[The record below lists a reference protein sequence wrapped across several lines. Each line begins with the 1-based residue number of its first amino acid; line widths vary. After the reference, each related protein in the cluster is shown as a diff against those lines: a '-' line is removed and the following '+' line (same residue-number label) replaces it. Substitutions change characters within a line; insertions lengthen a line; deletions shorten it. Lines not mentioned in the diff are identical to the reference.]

1 MNQKKLNA
9 TKERS
14 SITTKLLGFSS
25 FEGKNKKILQNS
37 IDYLATTDSKEAHDD
52 LKRLSEKVQNESLAL
67 NDRLKFVNQ
76 EYLKM
81 DVKNPDNIL
90 EIIEKKVY
98 LHLKNIT

>member
-9 TKERS
+9 TK
-14 SITTKLLGFSS
+14 KDLVQLLNCWGLVRL
-25 FEGKNKKILQNS
+25 KVKIKKILQNS

-81 DVKNPDNIL
+81 DVKIL
-90 EIIEKKVY
+90 IIY
-98 LHLKNIT
+98 SR